1 MTTPKGGPSS
11 FTTLPTPCPDILVLF
26 AFWPSSSDFLF
37 FFLVV
42 TAHACTFCTR
52 TLSLVVVVPV
62 VVGGV
67 VLAVVLVPDL
77 PIYFFTMPLS
87 T

>member
-1 MTTPKGGPSS
+1 VD
-11 FTTLPTPCPDILVLF
+11 LPPLPPFQLLARTFWFCLPFGQVL
-26 AFWPSSSDFLF
+26 SDFLF

>member
-1 MTTPKGGPSS
+1 VDLPPSPPYQLLART
-11 FTTLPTPCPDILVLF
+11 FWFCLPFGQVL
-26 AFWPSSSDFLF
+26 SDFLF